1 MRIAAW
7 ALVTLAGV
15 ACSRRSLQ
23 EDDGGIGTI
32 RLDAAA
38 GDAVQNADS
47 GLGGID
53 ALPPTIDAWSAPV
66 DGQPLCGV
74 STIAGNRLPIEMLL
88 VLDRS
93 IAGDPTGWHYLISEV
108 MDQMNTSGTRF
119 EWGLYVFPKDGPA
132 CGAPTVTDGADIG
145 FGSGMTWHIVAHVEA
160 AGVDGNGT
168 PTAAA
173 IGAGA
178 AYLRTVVDQ
187 SPKFMM
193 LVTDGAPTCAGTIGA
208 PLSADAALAQADA
221 VAAIAA
227 AEREGFPTIVVA
239 PSTTTTAAGDV
250 AALNALAQASRYA
263 RSGDIKFFTE
273 STLGELFVPTSSESC
288 TFALAGPPPVPDKVS
303 VTLNDVSVPRDTQH
317 LNGWD
322 FVDVSRTAFSL
333 YGTWCSML
341 SDSRSFEIRVIYGC
355 PIFPVP

>member
-23 EDDGGIGTI
+23 GDDAGTGPIG
-32 RLDAAA
+32 RDAAV
-38 GDAVQNADS
+38 DAVQSDRD
-47 GLGGID
+47 LGGID
-53 ALPPTIDAWSAPV
+53 ALPPTIDASTAPV
-66 DGQPLCGV
+66 DGGQPLCGL
-74 STIAGNRLPIEMLL
+74 STIAGGRVPIEILL

-93 IAGDPTGWHYLISEV
+93 ITGDQTGWRNLISAIV
-108 MDQMNTSGTRF
+108 DQINGSGARF
-119 EWGLYVFPKDGPA
+119 DWGLYVFPKDGPA
-132 CGAPTVTDGADIG
+132 CGAATVTAGADLG
-145 FGSGMTWHIVAHVEA
+145 FGAGSTFHLVAHVAA

-168 PTAAA
+168 PIAAA

-208 PLSADAALAQADA
+208 PLSDDAALAQADA

-227 AEREGFPTIVVA
+227 AELEGFPTIVVA
-239 PSTTTTAAGDV
+239 PTTTTAAGDV

-263 RSGDIKFFTE
+263 LPGDIKFFTE
-273 STLGELFVPTSSESC
+273 STLAQLFVPTDSESC
-288 TFALAGPPPVPDKVS
+288 TFALPSPPPVPDKVS
-303 VTLNDVSVPRDTQH
+303 VTLNGVSVPRDTQH

-322 FVDVSRTAFSL
+322 YIGATHTGFSL

-341 SDSRSFEIRVIYGC
+341 VESRSFEIRVTYGC